1 MRHEQS
7 HKNKEHIGWFFMFKV
22 SKSFIGRLIFCS
34 LMFDNFLRKKS
45 KYKKTKQTNKQK
57 TLYCFWLLCWW
68 WKKTCKDE
76 LGLSSSLIVAADP
89 DQSES
94 FWYLKYV
101 YFLSVVI
108 SFHYLRN
115 ISESYK
121 LEDEWLVGS
130 SAERG
135 PGGAGDSSLNVSQQ
149 CTLAAKRAK
158 LIFGCTERS
167 RAS

>member
-1 MRHEQS
+1 
-7 HKNKEHIGWFFMFKV
+7 
-22 SKSFIGRLIFCS
+22 
-34 LMFDNFLRKKS
+34 
-45 KYKKTKQTNKQK
+45 
-57 TLYCFWLLCWW
+57 
-68 WKKTCKDE
+68 
-76 LGLSSSLIVAADP
+76 LSSSLIVAADP